1 MARAY
6 SSDLRSRIVNT
17 YEQGETSI
25 RKVAKQ
31 FQVSKNFVVE
41 LLKLWKSTRSV
52 SPRPHG
58 GGNPSKFAASHI
70 AILEEIVEQ
79 YNDATLEELAKLLE
93 EKCGLSVSPSTICR
107 QLQKL
112 NLTLKK
118 KLSITQFKNLK
129 RFK

>member
-41 LLKLWKSTRSV
+41 LLKLWKSTGSV

-58 GGNPSKFAASHI
+58 GGNPSKFAPSQVT
-70 AILEEIVEQ
+70 ILEEIVEQ
-79 YNDATLEELAKLLE
+79 NNDATLEELAKLLE
-93 EKCGLSVSPSTICR
+93 ERCGLSVSPSTICR

-112 NLTLKK
+112 NITLKK
-118 KLSITQFKNLK
+118 NSTSPKS
-129 RFK
+129 RV

>member
-17 YEQGETSI
+17 YEQGKTSI

-41 LLKLWKSTRSV
+41 LLKLWKSTGSL

-58 GGNPSKFAASHI
+58 GGNPSKFVTSQVI
-70 AILEEIVEQ
+70 ILQEIVEQ
-79 YNDATLEELAKLLE
+79 NNDATLEELAKLLE

-118 KLSITQFKNLK
+118 NSTSPKS
-129 RFK
+129 RV